1 MRRLFLTILI
11 IALPVL
17 SIFSQGLNI
26 PARNWGLSFGNSTRF
41 DGIRFNLI
49 DKDIDKINGI
59 NFNAW
64 GAKDDSR
71 HTGTVNGI
79 SIGIPA
85 AMGTNYRNGIN
96 IGIFGAGA
104 RQDMNGINI
113 GGLGVG
119 AGNNLKGI
127 NIGLL
132 GVGAGNDLYG
142 INLGGLGAG
151 AGNDVKGFTVGI
163 LGAGAGNDMMGV
175 NIGGLGVG
183 AGGDVVGLSFGGLAV
198 GSGGSVKGISMSILA
213 VGSGEQVAGISLAG
227 LAVGGP
233 KIAGIQAALMVGG
246 EQVQGISIAPAYF
259 RIESMD
265 GYMKGLSLSAF
276 NHVQGEVFGVCI
288 GIFNWAYAVRGFQL
302 GVLNHVKSNPKGL
315 RWLPI
320 FNTSFGS

>member
-1 MRRLFLTILI
+1 MRRISLCIFVLS
-11 IALPVL
+11 LPLL

-26 PARNWGLSFGNSTRF
+26 PAKNWGLSFGNSTRF

-49 DKDIDKINGI
+49 DKDIEKINGI
-59 NFNAW
+59 NFNVW

-71 HTGTVNGI
+71 QTGTVNGI

-85 AMGTNYRNGIN
+85 AIGTNYRNGIN
-96 IGIFGAGA
+96 IGLLGAGA
-104 RQDMNGINI
+104 RQDMNGINL

-142 INLGGLGAG
+142 IN
-151 AGNDVKGFTVGI
+151 
-163 LGAGAGNDMMGV
+163 
-175 NIGGLGVG
+175 IGGLGVG
-183 AGGDVVGLSFGGLAV
+183 AGGDVVGLNFGGLAV
-198 GSGGSVKGISMSILA
+198 GSGGSVKGISMSILV
-213 VGSGEQVAGISLAG
+213 VGSGEQVVGISLAG
-227 LAVGGP
+227 LAVAGP
-233 KIAGIQAALMVGG
+233 KVSGLQAALIVGG
-246 EQVQGISIAPAYF
+246 EQVQGISLAPAYF
-259 RIESMD
+259 RIEGMD
-265 GYMKGLSLSAF
+265 GYMKGISVSAF
-276 NHVQGEVFGVCI
+276 NHVQGDVFGICI

>member
-1 MRRLFLTILI
+1 MRRITLCIFIVT
-11 IALPVL
+11 LPFM

-26 PARNWGLSFGNSTRF
+26 PAKHWGLSFGNSTRF

-49 DKDIDKINGI
+49 DKDIEKINGI
-59 NFNAW
+59 NFNVW

-71 HTGTVNGI
+71 QTGTVNGI

-85 AMGTNYRNGIN
+85 AIGTNYRNGIN
-96 IGIFGAGA
+96 IGLFGAGA

-132 GVGAGNDLYG
+132 GVGSGNDMHG

-151 AGNDVKGFTVGI
+151 AGNDVKGFTFGI
-163 LGAGAGNDMMGV
+163 LGAGAGNDMIGI

-198 GSGGSVKGISMSILA
+198 GA
-213 VGSGEQVAGISLAG
+213 
-227 LAVGGP
+227 P
-233 KIAGIQAALMVGG
+233 KVSGIQAALVVGG

-259 RIESMD
+259 RIEACSFH
-265 GYMKGLSLSAF
+265 SAYSNF
-276 NHVQGEVFGVCI
+276 TFGTAFSTSSISKYCS
-288 GIFNWAYAVRGFQL
+288 FD
-302 GVLNHVKSNPKGL
+302 
-315 RWLPI
+315 LPI
-320 FNTSFGS
+320 IPAKNLPGII

>member
-1 MRRLFLTILI
+1 MRRISLSIFI
-11 IALPVL
+11 ITLPL
-17 SIFSQGLNI
+17 MSIFSQGLNI
-26 PARNWGLSFGNSTRF
+26 PAKNWGLSFGNSTRF

-49 DKDIDKINGI
+49 DKDIEKINGI
-59 NFNAW
+59 NFNVW

-71 HTGTVNGI
+71 QTGTVNGI

-85 AMGTNYRNGIN
+85 AIGTNYRNGIN
-96 IGIFGAGA
+96 IGLLGAGA
-104 RQDMNGINI
+104 RQDMNGINL

-119 AGNNLKGI
+119 AGGTLAGI
-127 NIGLL
+127 
-132 GVGAGNDLYG
+132 
-142 INLGGLGAG
+142 
-151 AGNDVKGFTVGI
+151 
-163 LGAGAGNDMMGV
+163 

-183 AGGDVVGLSFGGLAV
+183 AGGDVVGLNFGGLAV
-198 GSGGSVKGISMSILA
+198 GSGGSVKGISMSILV

-227 LAVGGP
+227 LAVAGP
-233 KIAGIQAALMVGG
+233 KVSGLQAALIVGG

-259 RIESMD
+259 RIEGMD
-265 GYMKGLSLSAF
+265 GYMKGISVSAF
-276 NHVQGEVFGVCI
+276 NHVQGDVFGICI